1 MKGQYQVKYDS
12 CFTGSLKK
20 NQNNNNKKNQTQK
33 KKNKPQTA
41 LNFVGLV
48 GFAAP
53 VMQHLNLKFPDFIL

>member
-1 MKGQYQVKYDS
+1 MTVASLVVLTKQQQKEPDPKG
-12 CFTGSLKK
+12 
-20 NQNNNNKKNQTQK
+20 

-53 VMQHLNLKFPDFIL
+53 VIQHLNLKFTDFIL